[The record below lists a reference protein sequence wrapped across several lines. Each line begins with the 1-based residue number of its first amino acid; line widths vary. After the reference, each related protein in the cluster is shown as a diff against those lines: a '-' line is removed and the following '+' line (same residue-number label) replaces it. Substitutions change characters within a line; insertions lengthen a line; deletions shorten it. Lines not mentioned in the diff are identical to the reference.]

1 VHFVIVVYGIIE
13 KYGIN
18 GLTVAMLMGGIIIII
33 MGLTRLGSLLK
44 FVPLPLIKRADA
56 IIGAGDSK

>member
-44 FVPLPLIKRADA
+44 FVPLPLIKRADV

>member
-33 MGLTRLGSLLK
+33 MGLTRLGS
-44 FVPLPLIKRADA
+44 AY
-56 IIGAGDSK
+56 